1 MEIRNNSVG
10 NSGSDQ
16 IDLTRTNR
24 DALRERVSAPPTN
37 PRAPAADGAS
47 VTSAT
52 HLGVARDRQ
61 AQAKSLHKRIH
72 GARERFAA
80 SVHKRI
86 EGARERFAAGQVKT
100 DEVSVSS
107 SAQELA
113 ETAIA
118 PRPQDVDA
126 AVRTQRVSDLKLQ
139 HEQGKLDVDSM
150 VAEAAYRMLGGE

>member
-1 MEIRNNSVG
+1 MEIRNNGVG
-10 NSGSDQ
+10 NSGPEQ

-24 DALRERVSAPPTN
+24 DVLRERVKSAPVN
-37 PRAPAADGAS
+37 PRTTAADGAAAKNS
-47 VTSAT
+47 T

-61 AQAKSLHKRIH
+61 AQAESLHKRIH

-86 EGARERFAAGQVKT
+86 EGARDRFAAEQVKT

-107 SAQELA
+107 SAQELS
-113 ETAIA
+113 ETTIA
-118 PRPQDVDA
+118 QRPQDVDA
-126 AVRTQRVSDLKLQ
+126 AARTQHVNDLKLQ
-139 HEQGKLDVDSM
+139 HEQGKLDVDGM